1 MPTKLALSHR
11 KALLI
16 LIKVVI
22 YGLVAWGVVAA
33 VRRAGRQLD
42 DQRAS
47 LEQKAVEF
55 ERRAQSQADATEVQR
70 LKSQAKR
77 MRMESSEFWKADW
90 RLLLCAG
97 LVYASSLIPAAYFW
111 HRCLGWCK
119 GNVAWSVSLQVY
131 LLSLLGKYLPGKAMV
146 IVIRILGLADH
157 GVGAAVTTA
166 AAFLETLNLMCVGGL
181 VATVCMT
188 ALSALFEMD
197 WRITLMSAIAAGVL
211 LIATLPIT
219 IRIATSI
226 QWMKGMSEKL
236 LRNTGPVWTGKRM
249 LLGWAILSF
258 TWIGFAISLGLVL
271 RSLEVAAHA
280 DLAEVSRL
288 QFWLSVFGA
297 CAIGVVA
304 GFLSMVPG
312 GAGAREISLSL
323 ALSPVVGPT
332 AALAGAVWLRIVW
345 VATELAL
352 TVIVKLLQVAV
363 YRNPT
368 GKRVEIAE
376 KNYEH

>member
-1 MPTKLALSHR
+1 M
-11 KALLI
+11 
-16 LIKVVI
+16 
-22 YGLVAWGVVAA
+22 
-33 VRRAGRQLD
+33 
-42 DQRAS
+42 
-47 LEQKAVEF
+47 
-55 ERRAQSQADATEVQR
+55 
-70 LKSQAKR
+70 
-77 MRMESSEFWKADW
+77 
-90 RLLLCAG
+90 
-97 LVYASSLIPAAYFW
+97 
-111 HRCLGWCK
+111 
-119 GNVAWSVSLQVY
+119 
-131 LLSLLGKYLPGKAMV
+131 
-146 IVIRILGLADH
+146 
-157 GVGAAVTTA
+157 
-166 AAFLETLNLMCVGGL
+166 
-181 VATVCMT
+181 
-188 ALSALFEMD
+188 
-197 WRITLMSAIAAGVL
+197 
-211 LIATLPIT
+211 
-219 IRIATSI
+219 
-226 QWMKGMSEKL
+226 
-236 LRNTGPVWTGKRM
+236 
-249 LLGWAILSF
+249 
-258 TWIGFAISLGLVL
+258 
-271 RSLEVAAHA
+271 EVAAHA